1 MYIRIHVNERFCF
14 LATQKSVSEWREKK
28 EQRLK
33 DSDDEEDL
41 EENIY
46 AVVEV
51 RIPNVS
57 F

>member
-33 DSDDEEDL
+33 DSDDEEDF